1 MSDKQVVSRKKI
13 EDLIRNRAT
22 RIALAVA
29 LIGFGAWSFVPYI
42 AYKVAP
48 AAYVNAELIRI
59 TAPINGELTQELP
72 HKGDFFGAPT
82 KKTLIQSNTIDRSG
96 LVGLERQYEEYRA
109 KADLASSQIS
119 ELAAADHAFTTRMA
133 GYQSALASREDAEI
147 LEVESELKACR
158 EAEVAKRSALDRAE
172 ELNRQQLVAQM
183 RLEII
188 KGQYFDAVQ
197 ACQGI
202 SAKEQRLKA
211 EREATAKGSFVQDG
225 TGAPSFA
232 QERSGLLLSRQER
245 QRELLDARARADQ
258 LQAQISALRSHM
270 DDLAHYDTNLPGGYM
285 VWSVQVSPGSAVVE
299 GQTILE
305 LADCRNPF
313 LIVQFA
319 ERDLAGITAGDS
331 ADIRLIGENQWRRGT
346 VRRVRGS
353 AARTNDIL
361 LAAAAPTPD
370 EHFIVAEISMP
381 PDENGIQASRACN
394 IGRLAEVRLQ
404 RHPFALLSWLSGAGN
419 SKVAAAKQ

>member
-1 MSDKQVVSRKKI
+1 MSGKWRI
-13 EDLIRNRAT
+13 EDLIRNRAA
-22 RIALAVA
+22 RITLALALLGA
-29 LIGFGAWSFVPYI
+29 GAWAFVPYI

-59 TAPINGELTQELP
+59 TAPINGQLTQELP
-72 HKGDFFGAPT
+72 HKGDYFGTPV
-82 KKTLIQSNTIDRSG
+82 KKRLIESNTIDQSG
-96 LVGLERQYEEYRA
+96 LVSLERQYDEYKA

-119 ELAAADHAFTTRMA
+119 ELITADQAFTKRMA

-147 LEVESELKACR
+147 SQVERELKACR
-158 EAEVAKRSALDRAE
+158 DAELAKRSALERAE
-172 ELNRQQLVAQM
+172 ELNRKQLVAEM

-188 KGQYFDAVQ
+188 KGDYFNVVQ
-197 ACQGI
+197 TCEGI
-202 SAKEQRLKA
+202 SAKQQRLKA
-211 EREATAKGSFVQDG
+211 ERQATAKGSFVQDG

-232 QERSGLLLSRQER
+232 QERSGLLLNRQER
-245 QRELLDARARADQ
+245 ERELLDARARADQ

-270 DDLAHYDTNLPGGYM
+270 DDLTYYDSNLPGGYM
-285 VWSVQVSPGSAVVE
+285 VWSVQASPGSAVVE
-299 GQTILE
+299 GQPILE
-305 LADCRNPF
+305 LADCRNTF

-319 ERDLAGITAGDS
+319 ERDMAGITAGDS

-353 AARTNDIL
+353 AARTNDLL
-361 LAAAAPTPD
+361 LAAAPPTPD

-381 PDENGIQASRACN
+381 RDENGIQANRACN

-404 RHPFALLSWLSGAGN
+404 RHSLALLSWLSGAPSD
-419 SKVAAAKQ
+419 SKIATDRQ